1 MENQVLGFVGVG
13 RMGGPMA
20 SRLLDAGYS
29 LCVFDTNPEAVK
41 PLVARGAKV
50 AASPAEVGS
59 AARIVLMSLP
69 TPPIVQ
75 AVALG
80 ADGITRGSSVK
91 VAHRSL
97 DVRTRHVDDRRARR
111 ERTRHHLGRFAR
123 ERRREGRRR
132 RARSP

>member
-1 MENQVLGFVGVG
+1 MENQVIGFVGVG

-41 PLVARGAKV
+41 PLVARGATA
-50 AASPAEVGS
+50 AASPAAVGS
-59 AARIVLMSLP
+59 AARVVLMSLP

-80 ADGITRGSSVK
+80 SDGITHGSSVK
-91 VAHRSL
+91 GLIGLSPSGPGGAAAVPPG
-97 DVRTRHVDDRRARR
+97 AR
-111 ERTRHHLGRFAR
+111 GR
-123 ERRREGRRR
+123 G
-132 RARSP
+132 P